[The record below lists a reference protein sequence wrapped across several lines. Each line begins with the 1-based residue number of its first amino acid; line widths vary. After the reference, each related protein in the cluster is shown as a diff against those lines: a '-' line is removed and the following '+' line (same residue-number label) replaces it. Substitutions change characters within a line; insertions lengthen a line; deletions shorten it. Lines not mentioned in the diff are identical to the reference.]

1 MTVSFFSLLTRF
13 FCLVMCKV
21 TLLMSKQTAENQTNK
36 HHQVQNLVK
45 RVALGGFCTASLPT
59 SLCFNHLLSRLLQ
72 PALNEPQSLSTI
84 LLPFHKFKTTVS
96 NKSLKGL
103 VFSFYHLSYCLCAN
117 CAGSTQKEGHS
128 DSCQCCSHTRR

>member
-1 MTVSFFSLLTRF
+1 MR
-13 FCLVMCKV
+13 KV

-72 PALNEPQSLSTI
+72 RTSLRASQTSCCRFTNSKPQCQTKVLRVLCFLFTI
-84 LLPFHKFKTTVS
+84 LLIASVQTVLAPHRRKDTLTPAS
-96 NKSLKGL
+96 AAVTLAAKS
-103 VFSFYHLSYCLCAN
+103 YPLSQISLP
-117 CAGSTQKEGHS
+117 SMLL
-128 DSCQCCSHTRR
+128 